1 MEVII
6 MIQVQKQNNF
16 NIGQIFGSYVLNMK
30 YVPGREDEKYEQK
43 EKALFEVVD
52 DYVEQA

>member
-1 MEVII
+1 
-6 MIQVQKQNNF
+6 MIQVQKQNNL

-43 EKALFEVVD
+43 EKALFEMVD